1 MGEPVFLQHQ
11 VFEQWCPDKGQSEFG
26 SGETIHARRNKDKV
40 SSALRGSA
48 LSMGFGSVSSY
59 SVPAIRKI
67 GVTPP
72 NMSDLTKRRQDEW
85 DKQNAL
91 REKQKEL
98 KRLVE
103 ERKQRLSGNG
113 N

>member
-1 MGEPVFLQHQ
+1 MG
-11 VFEQWCPDKGQSEFG
+11 G
-26 SGETIHARRNKDKV
+26 SGVTIHARRNKDKV

-72 NMSDLTKRRQDEW
+72 NMSDQTKRRQDEW
-85 DKQNAL
+85 DKQNEL

-98 KRLVE
+98 NRLVA

-113 N
+113 NSNDNPNQESRCFLCSLFSMFS